1 MKKNNLFFVLSV
13 VKRKMS
19 VKRKVNTKISKE
31 KCDILL
37 YIEQGMTNKETP
49 NKFGVPKNT
58 ISTWIKSKE
67 KKFFKCMKKV
77 LQVLRNNMAIY
88 TKNSTRVCFT
98 KDPEYSYRWVNDPR
112 RRSFL
117 SRKTGDP

>member
-1 MKKNNLFFVLSV
+1 
-13 VKRKMS
+13 MS
-19 VKRKVNTKISKE
+19 VKRKLNTKTSKE

-67 KKFFKCMKKV
+67 KKIFECMKKV
-77 LQVLRNNMAIY
+77 LQVLRNYMVIY
-88 TKNSTRVCFT
+88 TKKSTRLCLNGLLY
-98 KDPEYSYRWVNDPR
+98 KG
-112 RRSFL
+112 
-117 SRKTGDP
+117 SRI